1 MQFNNLKIGNYYLY
15 KKSLQGIFS
24 MIYVKV
30 TEKFTNYK
38 KGDILGVSKT
48 RWSFLFSV
56 DVNFSGNYTKDLI
69 KRQCIEPVTKID
81 YPELFL

>member
-1 MQFNNLKIGNYYLY
+1 
-15 KKSLQGIFS
+15 

-30 TEKFTNYK
+30 TENYINYK

-56 DVNFSGNYTKDLI
+56 DVNFSGNCTKDLI
-69 KRQCIEPVTKID
+69 KRQFIESITKID